1 MHNPTVTLTRF
12 ALVCV
17 IAALPALAFGQ
28 VGTTSSN
35 SSNDMGQ
42 QSTMGNTPVSTKL
55 SPMDNAFIR
64 DSAQDNKAQIML
76 GELAEKKATNADV
89 KQFAERMVRDHDKI
103 EERLEQLAD
112 NEGVELPRNPAPRA
126 NMTDDE
132 LQKLSGKQFD
142 KAYMSHMLNDHTQ
155 DVSAFKHEEQQG
167 SNPQVKEFAEK
178 TLPTLESHLQEAQ
191 KVAPETGA
199 GMKNAMNE
207 PQ

>member
-42 QSTMGNTPVSTKL
+42 QSTMGNAPVSTKL